1 MAASR
6 ETQIEGFLKPLHVD
20 IDQIHDLSNRFLSN
34 FHKLAAESTD
44 QFLGTPISESIL
56 RPVNKNAQGRHL
68 AIDIGGTNLRV
79 GFVEFCGQDPTQVPN
94 GEQQN
99 GLAKGEP
106 ERIKR
111 VLERSWPIANHLKN
125 ENAERLF
132 FWIGSCI
139 AQVVREGCKKLNL
152 PHDKPIPLGV
162 TFSFPMEQLSLTEA
176 TLMSMGKGF
185 NIPANL
191 DLASR
196 FLAGYAKANDGS
208 LPKLTIA
215 AIANDAVS
223 TLVSFIFKYDEKLKR
238 RAAMGI
244 ILGTGSNATVPLK
257 LSSLHPSKRPAN
269 VSILPGESLEDVR
282 IAVNT
287 EWSINGTLPPMRELG
302 LITQWDKI
310 LDAQNETP
318 GFQPL
323 EYMTAGRYLGE
334 LGRIVLVDYIT
345 SVMNIPRETLPQKLL
360 QRESVT
366 TTFVSH
372 FKPLEPPVLLGKL
385 RQEFPES
392 TAGRGFAWTEEL
404 AEVLYKISKA
414 IEIRAAGIIAAATVA
429 LLMLAD
435 ELPQDAS
442 GLRPDMEELGV
453 GYTGGCIVHFQDY
466 LADCQ
471 QFLDEL
477 LEKRYGGN
485 GPHPAK
491 VVLSPC
497 HDGGIVGA
505 GILVEA
511 AIPSENAET

>member
-1 MAASR
+1 
-6 ETQIEGFLKPLHVD
+6 
-20 IDQIHDLSNRFLSN
+20 
-34 FHKLAAESTD
+34 
-44 QFLGTPISESIL
+44 
-56 RPVNKNAQGRHL
+56 
-68 AIDIGGTNLRV
+68 
-79 GFVEFCGQDPTQVPN
+79 
-94 GEQQN
+94 
-99 GLAKGEP
+99 
-106 ERIKR
+106 
-111 VLERSWPIANHLKN
+111 
-125 ENAERLF
+125 
-132 FWIGSCI
+132 
-139 AQVVREGCKKLNL
+139 
-152 PHDKPIPLGV
+152 
-162 TFSFPMEQLSLTEA
+162 MEQLSLTEA

-334 LGRIVLVDYIT
+334 LGRIVLVDYVT
-345 SVMNIPRETLPQKLL
+345 SVMNIPRDTLPQKLL
-360 QRESVT
+360 QRESMT

-372 FKPLEPPVLLGKL
+372 FKPLEPPVLVRKL
-385 RQEFPES
+385 KQEFPES
-392 TAGRGFAWTEEL
+392 TAGRDFAWTEEL

-442 GLRPDMEELGV
+442 GLRANMEELGV

-471 QFLDEL
+471 KFLDDL
-477 LEKRYGGN
+477 LDKRYGGN
-485 GPHPAK
+485 RSHGAK